1 MLHAI
6 DDGESFSDKVVAQP
20 QGYFD
25 SMPLQSKIGFFS
37 RSFTL
42 LCIAHNHW
50 DAENLDDVWGGY
62 VVMSLLKWLALR
74 ISKRQ

>member
-1 MLHAI
+1 MLYA
-6 DDGESFSDKVVAQP
+6 DDDAESFSDGLVAQP

-25 SMPLQSKIGFFS
+25 SMSLQSKMGFFS
-37 RSFTL
+37 RSLTL

-62 VVMSLLKWLALR
+62 VVINLLKWLAL
-74 ISKRQ
+74 